1 LIILEKALNFLS
13 SKQYSGLFFASSVL
27 VSFGILTVTIGGSW
41 DVTNHL
47 LNRPET
53 FFSPPHAILYVGV
66 AIALA
71 STVTKFFSWKNFPD
85 ETKSQH
91 AKQVK
96 LAILGIAILVG
107 AGPFDFFWH
116 STFGLD
122 GLLSPPH
129 LFLIFG
135 MILCSTASITSI
147 VRYSNKK
154 LISNSYTPFHFLIII
169 GLLAV
174 LLSTSGLFYSL
185 SLPFSDT
192 AHFKFSPDPTFA
204 VVFTTI
210 AFPFLFSSI
219 LYLSSSFATYKF
231 GIASIVGVLFLI
243 INAATSIIQN
253 SFLTPT
259 LGFYFLGVTPIVI
272 FDVVLSYISKRKL
285 QYLAGAIPGMCFYFF
300 YFPLITHTY
309 NEVFSHQIVWP
320 SMTALIYFE
329 MLESV
334 FPLVVVPAAIAGI
347 LGTIFASKITQ
358 KLRLI

>member
-1 LIILEKALNFLS
+1 MEKTISFT
-13 SKQYSGLFFASSVL
+13 SKQHSCLFFTSSIL
-27 VSFGILTVTIGGSW
+27 VSFGVLIVTIGGSW
-41 DVTNHL
+41 DITNHL

-53 FFSPPHAILYVGV
+53 FFSPPHAILYIGV

-71 STVTKFFSWKNFPD
+71 STVIKFFSWKNFQND
-85 ETKSQH
+85 TKSQH

-96 LAILGIAILVG
+96 LTILGIAILVG

-116 STFGLD
+116 SNFGLD

-129 LFLIFG
+129 LFLISG
-135 MILCSTASITSI
+135 MILCSTASMTSI

-154 LISNSYTPFHFLIII
+154 LISSSYTPFHFLITI

-174 LLSTSGLFYSL
+174 LLSTSGLFYTF

-192 AHFKFSPDPTFA
+192 KHFNFNPDPMFA
-204 VVFTTI
+204 I

-219 LYLSSSFATYKF
+219 LYLSSSFVNGKF
-231 GIASIVGVLFLI
+231 GVASLVGILFLS
-243 INAATSIIQN
+243 INASTSIAQN
-253 SFLTPT
+253 SFLIPT
-259 LGFYFLGVTPIVI
+259 LGFYFLGVIPIII
-272 FDVVLSYISKRKL
+272 FDAMLSNSKRKL
-285 QYLAGAIPGMCFYFF
+285 QYISGAIPGICFYFF

-334 FPLVVVPAAIAGI
+334 FPLVVVPAALAGI
-347 LGTIFASKITQ
+347 LGTIFASKISQ

>member
-1 LIILEKALNFLS
+1 VAILEKTISFTR
-13 SKQYSGLFFASSVL
+13 KQHSWLFFVSSIL
-27 VSFGILTVTIGGSW
+27 VSFGVLIVTIGGSW

-53 FFSPPHAILYVGV
+53 FFSPPHAILYIGV
-66 AIALA
+66 AITLA
-71 STVTKFFSWKNFPD
+71 STMIKFFSWKNLQD
-85 ETKSQH
+85 KTKSQH

-96 LAILGIAILVG
+96 LTILGIAILVG

-116 STFGLD
+116 YNFGLD

-129 LFLIFG
+129 LFLISG
-135 MILCSTASITSI
+135 MILCSTASMTSI

-154 LISNSYTPFHFLIII
+154 LISNFYTPFHFLVIV

-174 LLSTSGLFYSL
+174 LLSTSGLFYSF

-192 AHFKFSPDPTFA
+192 EHFEFNPDQIFA
-204 VVFTTI
+204 VAFTTI

-219 LYLSSSFATYKF
+219 LYLSSSFVNRKF
-231 GIASIVGVLFLI
+231 GIASIVGTLFLI
-243 INAATSIIQN
+243 INASTSIAQN
-253 SFLTPT
+253 SFLIPT
-259 LGFYFLGVTPIVI
+259 TGFYFLGVIPIVI
-272 FDVVLSYISKRKL
+272 FDVMLSNFSKRKL
-285 QYLAGAIPGMCFYFF
+285 QYVSGVIPGMCFYFF

-334 FPLVVVPAAIAGI
+334 FPIIAIPAALAGI
-347 LGTIFASKITQ
+347 LGTIFASKSTQ

>member
-1 LIILEKALNFLS
+1 MEKTINFLTR
-13 SKQYSGLFFASSVL
+13 KQYSGLFFASTIL
-27 VSFGILTVTIGGSW
+27 VSLGILIVTIGGSW
-41 DVTNHL
+41 DVTSHL

-53 FFSPPHAILYVGV
+53 FFSPSHTILYTGV

-71 STVTKFFSWKNFPD
+71 STVIKFFSWKNLPD

-96 LAILGIAILVG
+96 LAILGIAVLVG

-116 STFGLD
+116 SNFGLD

-135 MILCSTASITSI
+135 MMLCSTASMTST
-147 VRYSNKK
+147 VRYSNNK
-154 LISNSYTPFHFLIII
+154 LISNSYTLSHFLIIV

-192 AHFKFSPDPTFA
+192 AHFKFNPDPSFA
-204 VVFTTI
+204 VAFTTI

-219 LYLSSSFATYKF
+219 LCLSSSFVNYKF
-231 GIASIVGVLFLI
+231 GIASIVGTLFLI
-243 INAATSIIQN
+243 INAVTSIVQN
-253 SFLTPT
+253 SFLIPT
-259 LGFYFLGVTPIVI
+259 LGFYFLGVIPIII
-272 FDVVLSYISKRKL
+272 FDVMLSNFKRKL
-285 QYLAGAIPGMCFYFF
+285 QYLAGVIPGACFYFF

-329 MLESV
+329 MLEPV
-334 FPLVVVPAAIAGI
+334 FPLVVIPAAIAGI
-347 LGTIFASKITQ
+347 LGTIFANKITK

>member
-1 LIILEKALNFLS
+1 MGKTISFT
-13 SKQYSGLFFASSVL
+13 SKQHSWLFFTSSIL
-27 VSFGILTVTIGGSW
+27 VSFGVLIVTIGGSW
-41 DVTNHL
+41 DITNHL

-53 FFSPPHAILYVGV
+53 FFSPPHAILYIGV

-71 STVTKFFSWKNFPD
+71 STVIKFFSWKNFQND
-85 ETKSQH
+85 IKSQH

-96 LAILGIAILVG
+96 LTILGIAILVG

-116 STFGLD
+116 SNFGLD

-129 LFLIFG
+129 LFLISG
-135 MILCSTASITSI
+135 MILCSTASMTSI
-147 VRYSNKK
+147 VRHSNKK
-154 LISNSYTPFHFLIII
+154 LSTNSYTPFHFLIII

-174 LLSTSGLFYSL
+174 LLSTSGLFYSF

-192 AHFKFSPDPTFA
+192 EHFNFNPDPMFA
-204 VVFTTI
+204 IAFTTI
-210 AFPFLFSSI
+210 AFPFLFASI
-219 LYLSSSFATYKF
+219 LYLSSSFVNGKF
-231 GIASIVGVLFLI
+231 GIASLVGTLFLI
-243 INAATSIIQN
+243 INASTSIAQN
-253 SFLTPT
+253 SFLIPT
-259 LGFYFLGVTPIVI
+259 LGFYFLGVIPIII
-272 FDVVLSYISKRKL
+272 FDAMLSNSKRKL
-285 QYLAGAIPGMCFYFF
+285 QYIAGAIPGICFYFF

-334 FPLVVVPAAIAGI
+334 FPLVVVPAALAGI
-347 LGTIFASKITQ
+347 LGTIFASKISQ